1 MFYSEGCCHW
11 GGWQVSL
18 TSCSTP
24 RSRYRVHTHP
34 HGCKDKLEMY
44 CATKDLQ
51 VDVTGF
57 SFCDV
62 DDDRQIFFYDF
73 INRATFHLQTFCST
87 VAP

>member
-1 MFYSEGCCHW
+1 
-11 GGWQVSL
+11 
-18 TSCSTP
+18 
-24 RSRYRVHTHP
+24 
-34 HGCKDKLEMY
+34 MY

-62 DDDRQIFFYDF
+62 DDEHQIFFYDF

-87 VAP
+87 VGTLRTLRSVCVPACTINLSNDTNALCKLATS